1 MSSAFSD
8 RPAAIIPAYERP
20 PMTEQIPS
28 LTPHQSAELA
38 AFLRGLERRAAA
50 FAELACGDASRGDD
64 ALAAA
69 MRAFRNACSRGSQAH
84 AGTLFWSLL
93 VAAPQLRTPSDSG
106 HWPPSL
112 VGLAALG
119 HGARVAVLLR
129 LVAGLDDDAAAAAL
143 RVAPGTFARA
153 VQHAVA
159 MPAGSPRA
167 AFWEQTARAIEH
179 RIQHT
184 PPERLV
190 RLAAMR
196 ERAVNGRAAVAARIG
211 WRPRWVRPAAGTV
224 VLLCAVAITATFLRH
239 DPSAADPRIALA
251 PLPAAAPP
259 VDTFDAEAALLTHR
273 DFEQL
278 ADLRNAALV
287 HDLDFYAW
295 YAAQLAD
302 SRSATPMLLPD
313 AAKPLPGISTGTTH
327 APR

>member
-8 RPAAIIPAYERP
+8 RPTAIIPAHERP

-38 AFLRGLERRAAA
+38 ALLRGLERRAAV
-50 FAELACGDASRGDD
+50 FAELACGDPSRGDD

-69 MRAFRNACSRGSQAH
+69 MRAFRNACARGSQAR

-106 HWPPSL
+106 HWSPSL

-129 LVAGLDDDAAAAAL
+129 LVAGLDDDEAAAAL
-143 RVAPGTFARA
+143 RVAPATFAGA
-153 VQHAVA
+153 VQRAVA

-167 AFWEQTARAIEH
+167 AFWEQIARAIEH
-179 RIQHT
+179 RIQHV

-196 ERAVNGRAAVAARIG
+196 ERAVDGRTPGGTRIG
-211 WRPRWVRPAAGTV
+211 WRPRWVRPAAGAV
-224 VLLCAVAITATFLRH
+224 VLLSAVAITGTFLRH
-239 DPSAADPRIALA
+239 DPPADPRIALA
-251 PLPAAAPP
+251 PLPTAAPP
-259 VDTFDAEAALLTHR
+259 AETFDAETAVLTHR

-295 YAAQLAD
+295 YAAQLAG

-313 AAKPLPGISTGTTH
+313 AAKPLSGASTGAAH

>member
-1 MSSAFSD
+1 
-8 RPAAIIPAYERP
+8 
-20 PMTEQIPS
+20 MTEQIPS
-28 LTPHQSAELA
+28 LTPHQSAELT
-38 AFLRGLERRAAA
+38 AFLRGLERRAAV

-69 MRAFRNACSRGSQAH
+69 MRAFRNACARGSQAH

-93 VAAPQLRTPSDSG
+93 VAAPQLRTPSASG

-112 VGLAALG
+112 AGLAALG

-129 LVAGLDDDAAAAAL
+129 LVAGLDDDQAAAAL
-143 RVAPGTFARA
+143 RVAPGTFGRA

-159 MPAGSPRA
+159 MPAGSPRV
-167 AFWEQTARAIEH
+167 AFWEEVARAIEH
-179 RIQHT
+179 RIPHVQ
-184 PPERLV
+184 PERLL

-196 ERAVNGRAAVAARIG
+196 ERAVNGGPAVAARAG
-211 WRPRWVRPAAGTV
+211 RHPRWVRPAVAMA

-259 VDTFDAEAALLTHR
+259 VDTFDAETALLTHR

-278 ADLRNAALV
+278 ADRRNAALM

-295 YAAQLAD
+295 YAAQLAS

-313 AAKPLPGISTGTTH
+313 AAKPLSGVPKGTTH